1 MNGDLAI
8 DREFEYYEF
17 FSFLKYNE
25 FYEFDS
31 QKIRNFA
38 NHRCLACF
46 DVC

>member
-1 MNGDLAI
+1 MNICGKFHFCSSAMNGDLAI

-31 QKIRNFA
+31 QKNS
-38 NHRCLACF
+38 
-46 DVC
+46 